1 MTRRSAASWVFA
13 LMMGATLLTAG
24 RLGALEPTV
33 GPIPGTIAV
42 QGVLQTASG
51 GPAADGNYPVK
62 FALYTQAVGGEAV
75 WTELSG
81 LVATKGLF
89 QQTLGKG
96 VPLQQALQGGAAWL
110 GVQVGSD
117 PELPR
122 VALNS
127 APYALQAAA
136 AQALQ
141 CTGCVQAGHLAAEV
155 LAPYA
160 KLTDLQSLA
169 KTADL
174 AKVATSGKYA
184 DLAGVPDLA
193 GMVKAK
199 ELAAVAMTA
208 NYADLKGV
216 PDLSSYAVSA
226 KLATVATSGK
236 YADLLEKPVLAQLGK
251 ACGTGLVL
259 RGFGADGSL
268 DCVPKFNPADLPA
281 DGLDEVS
288 NGVLTNQFA
297 EKRTGSKDKP
307 IVDNFPAGSADAI
320 LFPDVGTAKKLAI
333 AINLTNSDVS
343 KVTVELYGPGNSKP
357 YKVYDGGKT
366 GTSLAFNLGVDGS
379 PLSDAL
385 NKDYLGGNAKGSWSI
400 LVRDFEATT
409 GTTDGVYN
417 WSIAAEYIASGKV
430 TVQGDMVVSGT
441 ITGKLA
447 SQNRNFQ
454 QVRAK
459 GGQCYAAGGDYK
471 AIDSLQM
478 TMTTVGGSLRITG
491 AVTVQYGVAT
501 AIRPVVDGKYPGEF
515 NSLPWSYLWQD
526 GVQTTGGG
534 LCGSYVQLAYDR
546 LFSGIPAGKHVVAL
560 QIYTSGTCG
569 GNACGVV
576 VGNGGMDGLL
586 SAEEYY

>member
-1 MTRRSAASWVFA
+1 
-13 LMMGATLLTAG
+13 MMGATLLAAG

-33 GPIPGTIAV
+33 GPIPGTIAI
-42 QGVLQTASG
+42 QGVLQTAAG

-62 FALYTQAVGGEAV
+62 FALYAQASGGEAV

-81 LVATKGLF
+81 LVASKGAF
-89 QQTLGKG
+89 
-96 VPLQQALQGGAAWL
+96 QQALGKDVPLPAALQSGAAWL

-122 VALNS
+122 VALHS
-127 APYALQAAA
+127 TPYALQAAA
-136 AQALQ
+136 AQSVQ
-141 CTGCVQAGHLAAEV
+141 CSGCIGVQHLATSV

-160 KLTDLQSLA
+160 KLSDLQGWA
-169 KTADL
+169 KSADL
-174 AKVATSGKYA
+174 AKVALTGKYA
-184 DLAGVPDLA
+184 DLSGVPDLS
-193 GMVKAK
+193 GLAK
-199 ELAAVAMTA
+199 SKDFAAVATTA
-208 NYADLKGV
+208 SYSDLKGT
-216 PDLSSYAVSA
+216 PDLSSYAVAS
-226 KLATVATSGK
+226 KLAAVASSGK
-236 YADLLEKPVLAQLGK
+236 YSDLQEKPVLATIGK

-297 EKRTGSKDKP
+297 ETRAGSKDKP
-307 IVDNFPAGSADAI
+307 IADNFPAGSADAI
-320 LFPDVGTAKKLAI
+320 LFPDVGTAKKLTI

-343 KVTVELYGPGNSKP
+343 KVAIELYGPGGSQP
-357 YKVYDGGKT
+357 YKVYTGEKT
-366 GTSLAFNLGVDGS
+366 GTSLAFKLGVDGS
-379 PLSDAL
+379 PLSEAI
-385 NKDYLGGNAKGSWSI
+385 NKAYLGGNPKGSWSV
-400 LVRDFEATT
+400 LVRDFEANT

-417 WSIAAEYIASGKV
+417 WSISAEYIANGKV
-430 TVQGDMVVSGT
+430 TVQGDMLVNGT
-441 ITGKLA
+441 ITGKVA
-447 SQNRNFQ
+447 SQNRNFK

-459 GGQCYAAGGDYK
+459 GGACYAAGGDYK
-471 AIDSLQM
+471 LVDGLQM
-478 TMTTVGGSLRITG
+478 DMTTVGGSLRITG

-501 AIRPVVDGKYPGEF
+501 AIRPIVDGKYPGEF
-515 NSLPWSYLWQD
+515 NGLPWAYLWQD

-534 LCGSYVQLAYDR
+534 LCGSYIQLSYDR
-546 LFSGIPAGKHVVAL
+546 LFSAIPAGKHVVAL
-560 QIYTSGTCG
+560 QVYTSGTCG